1 MFDLGDLFI
10 GMLFAGFVML
20 WWNAQGVKQ
29 QALKA
34 TKDYCDKMGVQLLDE
49 GLVLRGFWLK
59 RNSAGSLCLWRSY
72 NFEFTT
78 TGEQRYCGE
87 IIMLSRWVEAIKL
100 DPHRLN

>member
-1 MFDLGDLFI
+1 MFDLGDIFV
-10 GMLFAGFVML
+10 GMLFVGFVML

-59 RNSAGSLCLWRSY
+59 RNSVGQLCLWRSY

-78 TGEQRYCGE
+78 TGEQRYSGE
-87 IIMLSRWVEAIKL
+87 IIMLSRWVETIKL

>member
-1 MFDLGDLFI
+1 MFDLGDMFVFLLFI
-10 GMLFAGFVML
+10 GFIML

-34 TKDYCDKMGVQLLDE
+34 TKDYCEKMGVQLLDE
-49 GLVLRGFWLK
+49 GLVLKGFWLK
-59 RNSAGSLCLWRSY
+59 RNSSGSLCWWRSY

-78 TGEQRYCGE
+78 TGEQRYGGQT
-87 IIMLSRWVEAIKL
+87 IMLSRWVEEIRL